1 MTDALV
7 LAGAVAKGAFTAGAL
22 AELFEPATQERLEL
36 DVRRVVAASSGAMNG
51 AFLASHLHD
60 GSEAAAMPLLEELWI
75 EFGDFRDVFDV
86 SFGALAHAR
95 GISTGKKVRALLERF
110 IPPREGTRPTELAVV
125 VTNMSGE
132 VDTVGSERAT
142 TYERCLRFSGE
153 AFESSERLSSV
164 FDAVVASSAFPFLF
178 EPASITIGAR
188 EVPCVDGGVC
198 NNTPIK
204 YALGGESDVDR
215 VFVVAPYPSVQT
227 NAPEFHGRRALLA
240 PRRDARAGAPLSRL
254 AGGVRG
260 ESRARSPRTRVS
272 APGVPGARARCDRL
286 VRSSG
291 DRDRGDPAARGA
303 RRRHL
308 RRLLLAPAARGL
320 RTRRA
325 RRHARSLGIAVRPRC
340 PVPSAGR

>member
-164 FDAVVASSAFPFLF
+164 FDAVVASSAFPFVF

-204 YALGGESDVDR
+204 YALGGGSDVDR
-215 VFVVAPYPSVQT
+215 IFVVAPYPSVQT
-227 NAPEFHGRRALLA
+227 NAPEFHGVALFSHLGEMLAQERLFRDLREAFEVNRALAALERAFPLPALRERALAAIGWSGRRAIEIVEIRPPEALEGDTFA
-240 PRRDARAGAPLSRL
+240 GFFSRRLREDYARTGREAARAVLGSR
-254 AGGVRG
+254 
-260 ESRARSPRTRVS
+260 
-272 APGVPGARARCDRL
+272 
-286 VRSSG
+286 
-291 DRDRGDPAARGA
+291 
-303 RRRHL
+303 
-308 RRLLLAPAARGL
+308 
-320 RTRRA
+320 
-325 RRHARSLGIAVRPRC
+325 
-340 PVPSAGR
+340 

>member
-22 AELFEPATQERLEL
+22 AALFEPATQERLEL

-60 GSEAAAMPLLEELWI
+60 GSEAAAMPLLEELWT

-86 SFGALAHAR
+86 SFGALAHGR

-204 YALGGESDVDR
+204 YALGGGSDVDR
-215 VFVVAPYPSVQT
+215 IFVVAPYPSVQT
-227 NAPEFHGRRALLA
+227 NAPEFHGVALFSHLGEMLAQERYLELRVIRRSRRLA
-240 PRRDARAGAPLSRL
+240 RGSRGGRRDALRITAPPYNEARKSSRL
-254 AGGVRG
+254 LFGRHGVRALRPG
-260 ESRARSPRTRVS
+260 RSP
-272 APGVPGARARCDRL
+272 
-286 VRSSG
+286 
-291 DRDRGDPAARGA
+291 A
-303 RRRHL
+303 RRQN
-308 RRLLLAPAARGL
+308 A
-320 RTRRA
+320 
-325 RRHARSLGIAVRPRC
+325 
-340 PVPSAGR
+340 PSASRFMATLVVM